1 MKYRNNQGV
10 GLFDKENTLQELL
23 ENGNPLPKLK
33 EIIDFEQFRDILEPV
48 FDNTKKKSNAGRKP
62 FDPVFMFKVLFLQR
76 LYGMSDPQIEYHI
89 KDRTSFRDF
98 LDIQSIDDVPDE
110 KTVWKYKDALAQSG
124 TYDEL
129 FKRFN
134 SYLDSIGLIV
144 NEGKIID
151 ASFVI
156 APRQRNTREENK
168 KIKEGKGE
176 ELFNDNPH
184 KKCHNVAQSESNRN
198 LFLLPSQSNVIEDKD
213 IDAQW
218 VKKHGE
224 RFYGYKDNVE
234 ICNKTKLIRNYTVC
248 TANRHDSKETAR
260 VLTEPPKEAYGEQAW
275 LDAGYAGME
284 DVVRAKHM
292 TPIICEKGARGHPL
306 TDEQKER
313 NRQKSKVRSRVEH
326 VFGFMEQTM
335 GGLVFRGVGMVRAK
349 ANIALTNLVYNM
361 CRLVQIKKYQPYL
374 ITIQ

>member
-1 MKYRNNQGV
+1 MKYRRNQNV

-33 EIIDFEQFRDILEPV
+33 KIIDFEQFRSILEPV
-48 FDNTKKKSNAGRKP
+48 FENAGKKSNAGRKP

-98 LDIQSIDDVPDE
+98 LDIQSVDDVPDE

-124 TYDEL
+124 TYDSL

-134 SYLDSIGLIV
+134 GYLDSIGLIV
-144 NEGKIID
+144 NEGKIVD

-156 APRQRNTREENK
+156 APRQRNTREGNK

-184 KKCHNVAQSESNRN
+184 RKCH
-198 LFLLPSQSNVIEDKD
+198 KD
-213 IDAQW
+213 IDARW
-218 VKKHGE
+218 VKKRGE

-248 TANRHDSKETAR
+248 TANRHDSKETER
-260 VLTEPPKEAYGEQAW
+260 VLTEPPKEAHGEPAW

-284 DVVRAKHM
+284 DVVRSKHM
-292 TPIICEKGARGHPL
+292 TPIICEKGKKGHPL
-306 TDEQKER
+306 TDEQKEH
-313 NRQKSKVRSRVEH
+313 NRQKSKVRCRVEH

-361 CRLVQIKKYQPYL
+361 CRLVQIKKYQLNL
-374 ITIQ
+374 IAIQ

>member
-1 MKYRNNQGV
+1 MRYRKNQGV
-10 GLFDKENTLQELL
+10 GLFDKEDTLQELL
-23 ENGNPLPKLK
+23 KNGNPLPKLK
-33 EIIDFEQFRDILEPV
+33 EIIDFEQFRSVLEPV
-48 FDNTKKKSNAGRKP
+48 FENTGKKSNAGRKP
-62 FDPVFMFKVLFLQR
+62 FDPVFMFKLLFLQR

-98 LDIQSIDDVPDE
+98 LDIQSVDDVPDE
-110 KTVWKYKDALAQSG
+110 KTVWKYKDALAQNG

-134 SYLDSIGLIV
+134 RYLDSIGLIV
-144 NEGKIID
+144 KEGKIID

-184 KKCHNVAQSESNRN
+184 KKCHNVAQSESNGN

-213 IDAQW
+213 IDARW
-218 VKKHGE
+218 VKKRGE

-248 TANRHDSKETAR
+248 AANRHDSKETER
-260 VLTEPPKEAYGEQAW
+260 VLTEPPKEAHGEPAW

-292 TPIICEKGARGHPL
+292 TPIICEKGKRGHPL
-306 TDEQKER
+306 TEEQKER

-335 GGLVFRGVGMVRAK
+335 GGLMFRGVGMVRAK
-349 ANIALTNLVYNM
+349 ANIALTNLV
-361 CRLVQIKKYQPYL
+361 
-374 ITIQ
+374 